1 MKLEA
6 PELVI
11 VSATRTA
18 AEYFAQHTLLGRSLA
33 LPAHRR
39 YTQKISCSNTAP
51 LGVIYNA
58 ALERANPSSILV
70 LCHDDL
76 WLGEACLL
84 APLQEALQ
92 TYDLVGVAGNKHLY
106 PGQITWWLQANGHV
120 CAATDHVGGIRHGTP
135 EDSRA
140 DEFGPSP
147 AAASLL
153 DGVFLAARAGVLRQ
167 AGVRFDTS
175 LGFHFYDLD
184 ICRSALAAGLR
195 LGVWP
200 LPLIHASKG
209 TPGSPAWQ
217 ESLVRYRRKWE
228 PRPLPPDHPPGQ
240 LAGQM
245 TDQTADWPPEQSPHP
260 LPQAPSTGAQP
271 AAMALAGSLSQ
282 AERHL
287 ASPRRPLPSGPAIR
301 GGGDLSG
308 RVDPSPRAGSADPS
322 EGAWPS
328 VACTYE
334 YTLGLPALL
343 ERLELSVLLTTY
355 QAGRVV
361 SLGSH
366 QGELRIGFA
375 HFDQAMGLCR
385 TASGLALVSRDA
397 IWSLPANQQIA
408 ASLHPEG
415 EHDIAFLARS
425 CHHSGPLMGHDL
437 AWGGGRLWLV
447 NTLFN
452 GLVTIEGDWSFVP
465 RWQPPFIS
473 GWAPADRCHLNGL
486 ALAAD
491 GSGPAYVTALGE
503 TDSENGWRE
512 HKATGGCLIDV
523 RSGEVRLRGLSMP
536 HSPRLY
542 NGQLYLLDSGHGT
555 LLRVDPLTGERH
567 TIASLPGFTR
577 GLDCF
582 AGHAFV
588 GLSQIRETA
597 VFGGLPLQHSGQELR
612 CGLAIVNL
620 SSGTVE
626 GFLWFNSGV
635 EEVFAAV
642 VLPGWRHPALIGPD
656 TSTDA
661 SQTVWLVPP
670 GS

>member
-1 MKLEA
+1 MAASVANADTYMAQLEA
-6 PELVI
+6 LY
-11 VSATRTA
+11 RD
-18 AEYFAQHTLLGRSLA
+18 LW
-33 LPAHRR
+33 RR
-39 YTQKISCSNTAP
+39 WCEQRRGDDGGAAP
-51 LGVIYNA
+51 LM
-58 ALERANPSSILV
+58 
-70 LCHDDL
+70 
-76 WLGEACLL
+76 
-84 APLQEALQ
+84 
-92 TYDLVGVAGNKHLY
+92 
-106 PGQITWWLQANGHV
+106 
-120 CAATDHVGGIRHGTP
+120 
-135 EDSRA
+135 
-140 DEFGPSP
+140 
-147 AAASLL
+147 
-153 DGVFLAARAGVLRQ
+153 
-167 AGVRFDTS
+167 
-175 LGFHFYDLD
+175 
-184 ICRSALAAGLR
+184 LR
-195 LGVWP
+195 L
-200 LPLIHASKG
+200 
-209 TPGSPAWQ
+209 Q
-217 ESLVRYRRKWE
+217 D
-228 PRPLPPDHPPGQ
+228 PLPPQASGGSPHRSGQ
-240 LAGQM
+240 SAPEAGQNHGAGASAAGGSH
-245 TDQTADWPPEQSPHP
+245 QPGA
-260 LPQAPSTGAQP
+260 APS
-271 AAMALAGSLSQ
+271 
-282 AERHL
+282 ER
-287 ASPRRPLPSGPAIR
+287 
-301 GGGDLSG
+301 
-308 RVDPSPRAGSADPS
+308 
-322 EGAWPS
+322 PS
-328 VACTYE
+328 VAVSYE
-334 YTLGLPALL
+334 FSAGLPALL

-542 NGQLYLLDSGHGT
+542 NGQLYLLDSGHGA
-555 LLRVDPLTGERH
+555 LLRFDPLTGERH